1 MTELEI
7 MLQGLPEE
15 RQKAIREK
23 ADRMEA
29 YINSQGV
36 LLMKDKDEEWV
47 DGMKDGMKDGWD
59 GNEKIV
65 ADNKKLDNQSMYKL
79 NPKDKK
85 VTLNGGW

>member
-1 MTELEI
+1 MTELDI

-23 ADRMEA
+23 ADRMDA

-47 DGMKDGMKDGWD
+47 DCMLEQGESLNDFT
-59 GNEKIV
+59 
-65 ADNKKLDNQSMYKL
+65 KLDKEVT
-79 NPKDKK
+79 KK